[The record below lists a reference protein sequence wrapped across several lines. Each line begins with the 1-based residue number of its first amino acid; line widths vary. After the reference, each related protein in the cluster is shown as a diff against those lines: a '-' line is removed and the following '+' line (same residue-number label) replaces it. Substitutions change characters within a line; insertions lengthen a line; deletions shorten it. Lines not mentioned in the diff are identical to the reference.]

1 MSVFLI
7 AEIGI
12 NHNGDLDT
20 AKKMING
27 AAAAGCDAVK
37 FQKRCVEKVYT
48 KEDLDR
54 PRESPWGTTNREQKL
69 GLEFNKGEYD
79 EIDRYCKEVGID
91 WFASAWDL
99 ESQDFLK
106 QYDLKHNK
114 IASALLT
121 YKDLVEE
128 IAKEGKHTFI
138 STGMSHLEEIA
149 RVVKVFNDHSCSFTL
164 MHCNSTYPMK
174 NEDANLRVMG
184 TLRNTFSADVGYS
197 GHETGRIV
205 SVSAVAMGATCVER
219 HITLDKTMY
228 GSDQPA
234 SIELDDLA
242 RLVKDIRTIEL
253 AMGSPSK
260 RVLET
265 EVPVR
270 DKLRNHQ
277 WPE

>member
-1 MSVFLI
+1 MSVYII

-12 NHNGDLDT
+12 NHNGDLDI
-20 AKKMING
+20 AKKMIDG
-27 AAAAGCDAVK
+27 AVRSGCDAVK

-48 KEDLDR
+48 KADLDR

-69 GLEFNKGEYD
+69 GLEFGKQEYD
-79 EIDRYCKEVGID
+79 EIDRYCKVVGID

-106 QYDLKHNK
+106 QYNLKHNK

-121 YKDLVEE
+121 YKELVEE
-128 IAKEGKHTFI
+128 IAKEGRHTFI
-138 STGMSHLEEIA
+138 STGMSTMEEIE
-149 RVVKVFNDHSCSFTL
+149 RVVNVFNHHDCPFTL

-174 NEDANLRVMG
+174 NEAANLKVMW
-184 TLRNTFSADVGYS
+184 TLRDVFKCDVGYS

-205 SVSAVAMGATCVER
+205 SVSAAAMGATCIER

-234 SIELDDLA
+234 SIELDDLT
-242 RLVKDIRTIEL
+242 RLVKDIRTVEVAL
-253 AMGSPSK
+253 GSRTKMVQES
-260 RVLET
+260 EI
-265 EVPVR
+265 PVR
-270 DKLRNHQ
+270 DKLRSHK
-277 WPE
+277 WLE